1 MAGTPVSPRRDG
13 VPAIVVSARLRRIC
27 RTLRAP
33 RCRAYYKGNMDN
45 MGNGDNNDN
54 QCFLTQKGRRFCW
67 CLAFLC

>member
-54 QCFLTQKGRRFCW
+54 
-67 CLAFLC
+67 